1 MFLKFQKMYLL
12 VNYLSMLLAHSKK
25 EYYLFKRI
33 RVVIFLTFL
42 FFVLVLANYFIN
54 LYILKSAIHD
64 FQVQTIENGS
74 NRIVKWLKKNIDV
87 VQIVQS
93 LVDGRDHKGDQE
105 LIQTIIENSSSLAN
119 FAYMFIAYDDNITI
133 SSEPLDNPLVHATVT
148 KSWYKETV
156 ANEGITFTEPYLSIT
171 LNSIVVSICMPTKDQ
186 RAQNGV
192 LCGVLP
198 LDYIKKEI
206 LSISLPYEG
215 RAFLVDKHHKI
226 LVHKEDQQLFK
237 TFLYTLE
244 NKYDLITTDVHLKNY
259 IFSHGFIDYAKWH
272 LVLQLDKNKAYERA
286 NIQLLLSFLIYGT
299 SLIVFFM
306 LFLFYNRNQRLSD
319 KKLKKAQALLQCFI
333 QSDERG
339 FLIADNN
346 HNITYYNNE
355 FSRLLEIPG
364 LKLNL
369 LNLSEASIIF
379 QSLPFG
385 ICDSL
390 DKMLKATM
398 KKEKIHTNTF
408 SFSYKQIKKYLFF
421 TSIPVKDSS
430 GKYNGTILI
439 IENVEE
445 KVLKNI
451 LKLEQEAILFQQSK
465 MADLG
470 EMLGAI
476 SHQWSQP
483 LNAISILLGN
493 LLQFKEIGCLED
505 AILKENLEHALSNT
519 RYLSSTIDTFRDF
532 YRPDKKIQS
541 FDIIEAISHTIFILE
556 PYFKNT
562 GIKIDI
568 VEDKMKY
575 NCYNYKNEFQ
585 QVIASL
591 MINSKDALRGQ
602 TPHKH
607 KYIKIHIEESDG
619 NYQIKIEDNGSG
631 IDLSIKEALFNSFE
645 TTKGAK
651 GTGNGLYLSKL
662 IARKKLFGDLVLLSS
677 SSPTVFLLSMSKKL
691 KDEK

>member
-1 MFLKFQKMYLL
+1 M
-12 VNYLSMLLAHSKK
+12 
-25 EYYLFKRI
+25 FKRN
-33 RVVIFLTFL
+33 RVVLFLTFL
-42 FFVLVLANYFIN
+42 FFILVLANYFIN

-74 NRIVKWLKKNIDV
+74 NRIVKWLKTNIDV

-93 LVDGRDHKGDQE
+93 LVVDKDHKDDQS
-105 LIQTIIENSSSLAN
+105 LIQNIIEDSSSVAN
-119 FAYMFIAYDDNITI
+119 FAYMFIAYEDNITI
-133 SSEPLDNPLVHATVT
+133 SSKPLNNPLIHPTVT
-148 KSWYKETV
+148 KSWYQETV
-156 ANEGITFTEPYLSIT
+156 ANEGMTITEPYLSST
-171 LNSIVVSICMPTKDQ
+171 LNSIVVSICMPVKDK
-186 RAQNGV
+186 RAQKGV

-198 LDYIKKEI
+198 LDYIKKEV
-206 LSISLPYEG
+206 LNISLPYNG
-215 RAFLVDKHHKI
+215 KAFLVDKHHKI
-226 LVHKEDQQLFK
+226 LVHQEDQQLFK

-272 LVLQLDKNKAYERA
+272 LILQLDKNKAYERA
-286 NIQLLLSFLIYGT
+286 NLQLLLNFLIYGT
-299 SLIVFFM
+299 SLIVFFI
-306 LFLFYNRNQRLSD
+306 LLLFYNRNQGLSN

-333 QSDERG
+333 QSEERG

-355 FSRLLEIPG
+355 FIRLLEIPE

-369 LNLSEASIIF
+369 IKLSEASILF

-390 DKMLKATM
+390 DKMLKATI
-398 KKEKIHTNTF
+398 KKEKTYTNTF
-408 SFSYKQIKKYLFF
+408 TFSYKQIKKYLLF

-430 GKYNGTILI
+430 GKYNGTILF
-439 IENVEE
+439 IENVAKEA
-445 KVLKNI
+445 LKNK
-451 LKLEQEAILFQQSK
+451 LKQEQEAILFQQSK

-483 LNAISILLGN
+483 LNALSILLGN
-493 LLQFKEIGCLED
+493 LLQFKEIGCLD
-505 AILKENLEHALSNT
+505 DTILKENLEHALSNT
-519 RYLSSTIDTFRDF
+519 RYLASTVDTFRDF

-568 VEDKMKY
+568 VEEKMKY
-575 NCYNYKNEFQ
+575 NCYNHKNEFQ

-591 MINSKDALRGQ
+591 MLNSKDALLGQ
-602 TPHKH
+602 TPHKD
-607 KYIKIHIEESDG
+607 KYIKIQIEESDG

-631 IDLSIKEALFNSFE
+631 IDLSIKETLFQSFE
-645 TTKGAK
+645 TTKGKK

-662 IARKKLFGDLVLLSS
+662 IARKKLLGDLTLLSS
-677 SSPTVFLLSMSKKL
+677 SSPTVFFLSMSKKL
-691 KDEK
+691 KDNK